1 MCTRCAL
8 ISLTLLAR
16 LAHLGGSWGH
26 HGQNWRHL
34 GAILAPPAATRKAD
48 PGFPNFG
55 STGLAIRV
63 AGPAIRITGPA
74 LRLTGLAVRLTG
86 PAIRLTGPAI
96 RLTGLAIRLTGP
108 AIPFD
113 ALGPSWRYLQ
123 SIGSAQALLATVLGH
138 LGAIS
143 GVCGRPASLQKL

>member
-1 MCTRCAL
+1 MCPHCAL
-8 ISLTLLAR
+8 IFLTLLAR

-63 AGPAIRITGPA
+63 
-74 LRLTGLAVRLTG
+74 
-86 PAIRLTGPAI
+86 
-96 RLTGLAIRLTGP
+96 TGLAIRLTSRAVINVTP
-108 AIPFD
+108 
-113 ALGPSWRYLQ
+113 Y
-123 SIGSAQALLATVLGH
+123 
-138 LGAIS
+138 
-143 GVCGRPASLQKL
+143 